1 MKLIEIAKF
10 TDKVAEVSGFYR
22 QLLGVE
28 PVAESP
34 DMTIFIN
41 DGVKIFIHKMYE
53 AGTGDLSPE
62 DHIAFTVEDVDKACE
77 DLRTRGLKV
86 DTPPIDY
93 YWGRSAYL
101 RDPDGQLIEI
111 TQASRA

>member
-10 TDKVAEVSGFYR
+10 TDKVAEVSRFYR

-34 DMTIFIN
+34 DMAIFIN
-41 DGVKIFIHKMYE
+41 NGVKIFIHKMYE
-53 AGTGDLSPE
+53 AGMSDLPPE
-62 DHIAFTVEDVDKACE
+62 DHIAFAVEDVGETCE

-86 DTPPIDY
+86 EAPPNDY

-101 RDPDGQLIEI
+101 RDPDGQLIELI
-111 TQASRA
+111 TQAA

>member
-10 TDKVAEVSGFYR
+10 TNKVAEVSSFYR
-22 QLLGVE
+22 QLLGVA

-41 DGVKIFIHKMYE
+41 DGMKIFIHKMYV
-53 AGTGDLSPE
+53 AGSGDLPPE
-62 DHIAFTVEDVDKACE
+62 DHFAFAVEDVDKTFE
-77 DLRTRGLKV
+77 DLRAGGLQV
-86 DTPPIDY
+86 EIPPNDY

-101 RDPDGQLIEI
+101 RDPDGQLIEL
-111 TQASRA
+111 TQALSA